1 MTQRAHIACDSR
13 DTAEHLREFI
23 AFETRPGFE
32 NEMNMVRSIFK
43 DESDKAVLS
52 VVSQYH
58 MIIFSQRLLAKRIF
72 TGKIDID
79 SYNITLKI
87 KYGCYS

>member
-1 MTQRAHIACDSR
+1 
-13 DTAEHLREFI
+13 
-23 AFETRPGFE
+23 
-32 NEMNMVRSIFK
+32 MVRSIFK

-58 MIIFSQRLLAKRIF
+58 MIIFSQCLLAKRIF

-79 SYNITLKI
+79 SYPFNRCRVPYLA
-87 KYGCYS
+87 YSLTSPINL

>member
-1 MTQRAHIACDSR
+1 
-13 DTAEHLREFI
+13 
-23 AFETRPGFE
+23 
-32 NEMNMVRSIFK
+32 MVRSIFK
-43 DESDKAVLS
+43 DENDKAVLS

-58 MIIFSQRLLAKRIF
+58 MIIFSQCLLAKRIF
-72 TGKIDID
+72 TGRIDID